1 MDVTIKISDDQLEK
15 LFSGALEELSI
26 EQKQDILLSAFKEWL
41 SHTNVLESM
50 FVKKEY
56 YGTITPTYL
65 TKELL
70 EKSITEKDLND
81 IKQPIID
88 LLKEKHKDLV
98 IAALS
103 EIILHNVA
111 NSVAIQGAFE
121 MYANNLKADIMCEL
135 NKQY

>member
-1 MDVTIKISDDQLEK
+1 MDVTIKISDEQLEK
-15 LFSGALEELSI
+15 LFNGALEELST

-41 SHTNVLESM
+41 SKTNAMESM
-50 FVKKEY
+50 FVKKDY
-56 YGTITPTYL
+56 YSITPTYL

-70 EKSITEKDLND
+70 EKCITEKDLND

-103 EIILHNVA
+103 EIILQNVA

-121 MYANNLKADIMCEL
+121 TYANNLKADIMHEL
-135 NKQY
+135 NK